1 MKYPMSFHGDASDY
15 VLGRRSGGSV
25 TSDADI
31 RPTFREV
38 DTAKDPVDT
47 IEAALEDLLDAWRDD
62 KDSKKASERD
72 EFEGA
77 LAVTLYKTLKEL
89 PAEVLTD
96 RDFWR
101 YLAIRLYEFV
111 QWRDGE
117 ACSLESYG
125 AAGSALNWN
134 CVPLRMFNRAHVAEV
149 GRLAAG
155 SDEDFYG
162 VDLHGATD
170 LWRSHILR
178 VLTSYSPLVVHE
190 MLKDYDNWTDRA
202 KALGM
207 QRKDAVRE
215 YAKDL
220 KRARSNILF
229 EVLDGEAV
237 GDLLA
242 TQTTRTMERLR
253 STSSEATTRVST

>member
-1 MKYPMSFHGDASDY
+1 MSFHGDASEY
-15 VLGRRSGGSV
+15 VVGRRNGVLSSE
-25 TSDADI
+25 ADL
-31 RPTFREV
+31 RSTFRDV
-38 DTAKDPVDT
+38 DTAEDPVDV
-47 IEAALEDLLDAWRDD
+47 IDAALEDLLDEWRSQ

-72 EFEGA
+72 EFEGT
-77 LAVTLYKTLKEL
+77 LAVTLYETLKDL

-101 YLAIRLYEFV
+101 YMSVRMYEFI

-117 ACSLESYG
+117 TCSLESFG
-125 AAGSALNWN
+125 ATGSALNWN

-155 SDEDFYG
+155 SDQEFYG
-162 VDLHGATD
+162 VDLPGATD

-178 VLTSYSPLVVHE
+178 VLTSYSPFVVHE
-190 MLKDYDNWTDRA
+190 MLKDYGNWTDRA
-202 KALGM
+202 KTLGM

-220 KRARSNILF
+220 RRARSNLLF
-229 EVLDGEAV
+229 EVLDDESVA
-237 GDLLA
+237 DLLQ
-242 TQTTRTMERLR
+242 TQTARTMDRLR
-253 STSSEATTRVST
+253 STSL